1 MVKFYGV
8 PNSEDTLTLKSYT
21 ETDEHYD
28 RIPLSAVELS
38 PEPFEANVTAIDW
51 YRGRSAAGVMVRVD
65 GHPSGEVIK
74 AEMSVNRFLRLVNR
88 CRAVFSKNDMTIFS
102 TPVKFVKVGTAVFVE
117 VVE

>member
-38 PEPFEANVTAIDW
+38 PETFEANVTAIDW
-51 YRGRSAAGVMVRVD
+51 YRGRSAAGVVVRVD

-74 AEMSVNRFLRLVNR
+74 AEMSVNRFLSLVNI
-88 CRAVFSKNDMTIFS
+88 CREVFSKNDMTVFS

-117 VVE
+117 AVE